1 MKMLMKSI
9 LTVAVLSV
17 SLLGVPEQG
26 KAAAEVAVLLKTL
39 ANPFWQQMKE
49 GVEAEGKKLG
59 VPVDVFASPSE
70 SDVAAQLTLFEDLL
84 NKNYKAIAFAPLSPV
99 NLVQV
104 VGKAY
109 KKGIFLVDL
118 DEKIDM
124 TSLKQAGG
132 NVEAYVTTDNVA
144 VGKKGADFIIQKL
157 GEKGGKV
164 AIIEGRAGVASG
176 EARKKGATDAFK
188 AAKNI
193 DLVASQPADWD
204 RLRALDVATNTLQR
218 TPDLAAF
225 YCCNDTMALGAAQ
238 AVQNL
243 GKGGKIMVV
252 GTDGIPEAIKAIE
265 AGHLTATVAQDP
277 AKVGATG
284 LDLLVDAMK
293 SGKQIA
299 LDAEPKF
306 VPIDSM
312 LVTKK

>member
-1 MKMLMKSI
+1 MKMLMHSI
-9 LTVAVLSV
+9 LTVAVLST
-17 SLLGVPEQG
+17 SMLAVPEQG
-26 KAAAEVAVLLKTL
+26 KAAEYAVLLKTL

-49 GVEAEGKKLG
+49 GVEAESKKLG
-59 VPVDVFASPSE
+59 VQVDVFASPSE

-104 VGKAY
+104 VAKAY

-124 TSLKQAGG
+124 NSLKQAGA
-132 NVEAYVTTDNVA
+132 NVEGFVTTDNVA
-144 VGKKGADFIIQKL
+144 VGKKGADFIIRQL

-188 AAKNI
+188 ADKNI

-243 GKGGKIMVV
+243 GKGGKIIVV
-252 GTDGIPEAIKAIE
+252 GTDGIPEAVKAIE
-265 AGHLTATVAQDP
+265 AGRLTATVAQDP

-299 LDAEPKF
+299 LDTEPKF
-306 VPIDSM
+306 VPIDSL

>member
-1 MKMLMKSI
+1 
-9 LTVAVLSV
+9 VLSV
-17 SLLGVPEQG
+17 SMFGVPEHG
-26 KAAAEVAVLLKTL
+26 KAAEVAVLLKTL

-49 GVEAEGKKLG
+49 GVEAESKKLG
-59 VPVDVFASPSE
+59 VQVDVFASPSE

-84 NKNYKAIAFAPLSPV
+84 NKNYKAIAFAPLSSV

-104 VGKAY
+104 VAKAY
-109 KKGIFLVDL
+109 KKGLFLVNL

-124 TSLKQAGG
+124 NSLKQAGA
-132 NVEAYVTTDNVA
+132 NVEAFVTTDNVA

-176 EARKKGATDAFK
+176 EARKKGATEAFK

-225 YCCNDTMALGAAQ
+225 YCCNDTMALGAVQ

-243 GKGGKIMVV
+243 GKGGKIIIV

-265 AGHLTATVAQDP
+265 AGRLTATVAQDP
-277 AKVGATG
+277 AKVGSTG

-306 VPIDSM
+306 VPIDSI

>member
-1 MKMLMKSI
+1 MKWLTKSI
-9 LTVAVLSV
+9 LTLAVLSV
-17 SLLGVPEQG
+17 SLLGVAEQS

-39 ANPFWQQMKE
+39 ANPFWQQMKA
-49 GVEAEGKKLG
+49 GIEAESKKLG

-109 KKGIFLVDL
+109 KKGVFLVDL

-124 TSLKQAGG
+124 TSLKQAGA

-144 VGKKGADFIIQKL
+144 VGKKAADFIIQQL
-157 GEKGGKV
+157 GEKGGKL

-225 YCCNDTMALGAAQ
+225 YCCNDTMALGAVQ

-252 GTDGIPEAIKAIE
+252 GTDGIPEAIKAID
-265 AGHLTATVAQDP
+265 AGRLTATVGQDP

-299 LDAEPKF
+299 VDAEPKF
-306 VPIDSM
+306 VPIDSV